1 MSNHLHPARPG
12 AETDFPESKTEDD
25 HVYGFDTLT
34 IHAGQR
40 PDPTTGARAMPIYQ
54 TSSYVFEDTNHA
66 AELFA
71 LQRFG
76 NIYSRIMNP
85 TTAAFEERVASLEG
99 GIGALAVASGQAA
112 QFIALTSLLGPG
124 DQIVASSA
132 LYGGT
137 YTQFD
142 ITMRKW
148 GVDVVFVNPSNPE
161 NFRRAITE
169 RTRCVYGETIGNPRI
184 DVFDIEAVGKIAREA
199 GVPLMIDNTFAT
211 PFLCRPLEWGA
222 DIVVHSATKFIGG
235 HGTSIGGIIIES
247 GRFPWDN
254 GKFPG
259 MTEPSPG
266 YHGIRFAETFGE
278 YGYLM
283 KARVENL
290 RDIGPALSPFNSF
303 MFLQGLETLHVR
315 MERHVRNAEQI
326 AHFLAEHPL
335 VGWVSYP
342 GLPDSPYRALKEKYL
357 PKGAGAVM
365 TFGVNGGRETG
376 ARFIEELR
384 LISHLANIG
393 DAKTLVIHPASTTHQ
408 QLTDEQLISAGVG
421 SDLIRL
427 SVGLEDVDDICWD
440 LDRALGLAAVAD
452 EKEGANG

>member
-1 MSNHLHPARPG
+1 MEVAALSEANGRTDGNGAGPG
-12 AETDFPESKTEDD
+12 GDD
-25 HVYGFDTLT
+25 DERIFGFDTLAV
-34 IHAGQR
+34 HAGQR
-40 PDPTTGARAMPIYQ
+40 PDPVTGARAMPIYQ
-54 TSSYVFEDTNHA
+54 TTSYVFEDTDHA

-76 NIYSRIMNP
+76 NIYTRIMNP
-85 TTAAFEERVASLEG
+85 TTAAFEERVAALEQGVG
-99 GIGALAVASGQAA
+99 GLATASGQAA
-112 QFIALTSLLGPG
+112 QYIALATLLGPG
-124 DQIVASSA
+124 DQIVSSSA

-142 ITMRKW
+142 ITLRRW
-148 GVDVVFVNPSNPE
+148 GVDVVFVDPSDPE
-161 NFRRAITE
+161 HFRRALTP
-169 RTRCVYGETIGNPRI
+169 RTRVIYGETIGNPQI
-184 DVFDIEAVGKIAREA
+184 GVLDIAAVAGIAHEA
-199 GVPLMIDNTFAT
+199 GVPLMVDNTFAT
-211 PFLCRPLEWGA
+211 PYLCRPLEHGA

-235 HGTSIGGIIIES
+235 HGTAIGGIIVES

-266 YHGIRFAETFGE
+266 YHGIRFYETFGE

-290 RDIGPALSPFNSF
+290 RDLGPALSPFNSF
-303 MFLQGLETLHVR
+303 LFLQGLETLHVR
-315 MERHVRNAEQI
+315 MQRHVKNAE
-326 AHFLAEHPL
+326 AVAEFLAQHPA

-357 PKGAGAVM
+357 PKGAGAVL
-365 TFGVNGGRETG
+365 TFGVKGGREVG

-408 QLTDEQLISAGVG
+408 QLSDEQLIAAGVG
-421 SDLIRL
+421 PDLIRL
-427 SVGLEDVDDICWD
+427 SVGLEEVDDICWD
-440 LDRALGLAAVAD
+440 LNRALNLAATAVPA
-452 EKEGANG
+452 AAV